1 MNLSNRLLKIAAAY
15 FMAGSMLGLGMG
27 IAQNFAEMPVHAHLN
42 LLGWASLGLISL
54 FYRAHPAL
62 TQTYLAKMHF
72 WLHNLGLPV
81 AMAGLFIVLQGERRA
96 LPIVVIGSITVIVG
110 IACFV
115 ANVMRT
121 LSRDGPAIRVPQPAA
136 GNFFDV

>member
-1 MNLSNRLLKIAAAY
+1 MSLSNRLMKIAAVY

-27 IAQNFAEMPVHAHLN
+27 ITQNFAEMPVHAHLN

-54 FYRAHPAL
+54 YYRVHPTL

-96 LPIVVIGSITVIVG
+96 IPLVVVGSITVVLG

-115 ANVMRT
+115 ANVVRT
-121 LSRDGPAIRVPQPAA
+121 LSRDRPAIRVPQTAT
-136 GNFFDV
+136 GNCFDV